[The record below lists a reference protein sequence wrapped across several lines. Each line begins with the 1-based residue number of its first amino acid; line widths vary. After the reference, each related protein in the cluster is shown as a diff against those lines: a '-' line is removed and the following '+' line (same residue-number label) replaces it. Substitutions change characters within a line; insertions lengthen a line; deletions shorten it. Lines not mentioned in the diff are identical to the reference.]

1 VAKFIKPT
9 HHEVN
14 WCNAMAEKKA
24 EELLKKYLGISV
36 PRLIIAFLMI
46 IFGIVILVRPEIVGV
61 LVGIYLLI
69 SGILSLVDEL
79 RKRGAIK

>member
-1 VAKFIKPT
+1 VAN
-9 HHEVN
+9 V
-14 WCNAMAEKKA
+14 MAEKKT

-36 PRLIIAFLMI
+36 PRLIIAILMI
-46 IFGIVILVRPEIVGV
+46 IFGIVILVRPEIVGI